1 MSVVTLYTT
10 QGCHLCEQALTTLQ
24 RIREQVAFELVE
36 CDIGGDEQLHRR
48 YFDRVPVI
56 ALDGV
61 ELCDLLVDEELLR
74 QALGTSAAG
83 RGSMRRGHP
92 LESRRWRRRN

>member
-24 RIREQVAFELVE
+24 RVREQVVFELVE
-36 CDIGGDEQLHRR
+36 CDISGDERLHRQ
-48 YFDRVPVI
+48 YFDRIPVI

-61 ELCDLLVDEELLR
+61 ELCDHPLDEELLR
-74 QALGTSAAG
+74 EALA
-83 RGSMRRGHP
+83 RRP
-92 LESRRWRRRN
+92 S